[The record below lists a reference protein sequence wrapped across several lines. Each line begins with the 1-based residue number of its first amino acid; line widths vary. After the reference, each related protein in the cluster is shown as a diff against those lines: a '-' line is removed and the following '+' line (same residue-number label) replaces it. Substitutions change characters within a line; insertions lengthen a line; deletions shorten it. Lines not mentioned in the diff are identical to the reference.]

1 MEKRMQSLHSD
12 MPLYELSC
20 KLRDIE
26 YTIGKHLNLREGIGR
41 EMMDD
46 LISANDSVCEMNTE
60 LCDLLPH
67 LEEIHGYYY
76 ASEQKD
82 FEEFHQAAHESGKE
96 PAEHIFY
103 SLEILDDFIKLVRVN
118 V

>member
-1 MEKRMQSLHSD
+1 MQSLHND
-12 MPLYELSC
+12 MPLYNLSC

-26 YTIGKHLNLREGIGR
+26 YTIGKHLNLRDGIGR
-41 EMMDD
+41 EMMDE
-46 LISANDSVCEMNTE
+46 LISANDLVCEMNTK

-67 LEEIHGYYY
+67 LDEIHGMFY

-82 FEEFHQAAHESGKE
+82 FEEQHDESGQR
-96 PAEHIFY
+96 PQEHIFY
-103 SLEILDDFIKLVRVN
+103 SLEELDDFIKLIRAN